1 MATFR
6 RHIYQRHF
14 LGFCLKP
21 PPTSQISF
29 ALSGVLKTK
38 PVIFDW
44 FLNASE
50 GTKQT
55 KSESEES
62 LENALILQSSLQKA
76 AVSSTQPNP
85 IRLHH
90 GESKEAEGLQAEHCH
105 HRWASFCNTENYAK
119 NNFDKITAKLN
130 IKTYPQW
137 VHLETKL

>member
-1 MATFR
+1 M
-6 RHIYQRHF
+6 
-14 LGFCLKP
+14 KP

-44 FLNASE
+44 FFNASE

-105 HRWASFCNTENYAK
+105 YRWALLCNTGENRASK
-119 NNFDKITAKLN
+119 EATKST
-130 IKTYPQW
+130 KTFLIIYVMIYPAQRD
-137 VHLETKL
+137 HLEIRL